1 MGRSCVGR
9 RCTVPRGPNV
19 LMRLRSVHRA
29 SRISVRVIPAS
40 RSPMDSSAAD
50 NTWACAPHMVPTISA
65 GRASCN
71 GADSPC
77 RSRRL
82 AQTSPHDK
90 RATSVVRLVI
100 CTHSC
105 FVREFLTFDLVSLL
119 LRVYPERR
127 TESYL
132 ILFRSVRVYPGWQ

>member
-19 LMRLRSVHRA
+19 LGRLRSVLRA
-29 SRISVRVIPAS
+29 SRIAVRVIPAS

-50 NTWACAPHMVPTISA
+50 NTWACAPHMVPTIYA

-71 GADSPC
+71 GADSAC

-90 RATSVVRLVI
+90 HATSVVRLVI
-100 CTHSC
+100 CTPA
-105 FVREFLTFDLVSLL
+105 FLENSKLSTWVLYYFD
-119 LRVYPERR
+119 Y
-127 TESYL
+127 
-132 ILFRSVRVYPGWQ
+132 ILKGGLP